1 MANSRPRVNNA
12 IKKQAREYQE
22 AHPGT
27 HYTAAREAVLNTSVE
42 PQWSPSPLNRII
54 GQPEAKKQLHAVYAK
69 RQFDIERNKRFGTS
83 TACNPVR
90 LFFVGPPGTGK
101 STAAYAL
108 HDALGTSEKFVQIG
122 AYDLIGTHIGEPSRN
137 VREVLDDVGKGT
149 LVIDSVETLITV
161 NESFR
166 REVLATL
173 IENMPT
179 CGNLIVSGYTW
190 HIGMSEEARRFV
202 RLLRIVQFDTIT
214 NSDAADLA
222 VMFAKEECR
231 ILSADA
237 LDAVCEVVS
246 CARNKVD
253 ESGMNTLDLRGNV
266 RFVRSLVESARHRAD
281 YRLAGKHGD
290 NTVSISDDELVT
302 ITAEDVPRWF
312 K

>member
-1 MANSRPRVNNA
+1 MANSHPRVNNA

-27 HYTAAREAVLNTSVE
+27 SYIAAREAVLNTSVE
-42 PQWSPSPLNRII
+42 PKWSPSPLNRII

-69 RQFDIERNKRFGTS
+69 RQFDIERDKRFGTS
-83 TACNPVR
+83 TTESSVR

-101 STAAYAL
+101 STAAHAL
-108 HDALGTSEKFVQIG
+108 HDALGMSEKFVHIG
-122 AYDLIGTHIGEPSRN
+122 AYDLIGTHIGESSRN
-137 VREVLDDVGKGT
+137 VREVLADVGKGT
-149 LVIDSVETLITV
+149 LVIDSVETLITI
-161 NESFR
+161 NEHFR

-173 IENMPT
+173 IEGMPAR
-179 CGNLIVSGYTW
+179 GNLIVSGYTW

-246 CARNKVD
+246 CARSKVD

-266 RFVRSLVESARHRAD
+266 RFVRRLVEESSERAD
-281 YRLAGKHGD
+281 HRLAWKYSDGVD
-290 NTVSISDDELVT
+290 SISDEELRT